1 MLSGKRGSNPLQL
14 SLEPW
19 MRRDPIDR
27 NGYVRTLNGG
37 AVAMLRFSIFIFWA
51 FLVKNVKGS
60 WAAIDGGIWKVRR
73 VY

>member
-1 MLSGKRGSNPLQL
+1 MFGEMDGAFAAQFGAVDAQR
-14 SLEPW
+14 
-19 MRRDPIDR
+19 PIDR
-27 NGYVRTLNGG
+27 NGYDGALNGG

-60 WAAIDGGIWKVRR
+60 WAAIDGGVWKVRR